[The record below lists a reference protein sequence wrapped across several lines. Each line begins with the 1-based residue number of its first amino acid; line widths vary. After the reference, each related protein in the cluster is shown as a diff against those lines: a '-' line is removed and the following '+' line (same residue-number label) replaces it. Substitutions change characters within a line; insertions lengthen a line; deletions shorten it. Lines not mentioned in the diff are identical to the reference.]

1 VKPYLIVNPRSGSGR
16 TGRRF
21 DRIARAVR
29 AAVGEFECAFTRAPG
44 DGARLA
50 REAARAGG
58 GLVVAVGGDGTA
70 SEVVDGLAPPEGD
83 GRERPLF
90 GFIPQGTGSDL
101 RRSLGIPED
110 LEEAARWLAG
120 DAERTCDLG
129 RIEYTGHGGA
139 PEVRHFA
146 NVAGFGIS
154 GVVDREVN
162 RGVGVAFGHGKL
174 AFMLASAKALLGWKD
189 QPIRWRADGGPWT
202 EARVT
207 ALSVCNGRF
216 FGGGMQVA
224 PGARLDDGVFDVVV
238 WSGLG
243 LGDFVT
249 KKRMLYDGS
258 HLALPNTRM
267 VRATTIEAEPLEGA
281 QVLLDVDG
289 EQPGRL
295 PARFTIRPG
304 ALRVRVRARP

>member
-16 TGRRF
+16 TGKRF

-83 GRERPLF
+83 GGERPLF

-101 RRSLGIPED
+101 RKSLGIPED
-110 LEEAARWLAG
+110 LDEAARWLAG

-139 PEVRHFA
+139 PEVRHF
-146 NVAGFGIS
+146 
-154 GVVDREVN
+154 
-162 RGVGVAFGHGKL
+162 
-174 AFMLASAKALLGWKD
+174 
-189 QPIRWRADGGPWT
+189 PGP
-202 EARVT
+202 
-207 ALSVCNGRF
+207 
-216 FGGGMQVA
+216 
-224 PGARLDDGVFDVVV
+224 
-238 WSGLG
+238 
-243 LGDFVT
+243 
-249 KKRMLYDGS
+249 
-258 HLALPNTRM
+258 
-267 VRATTIEAEPLEGA
+267 
-281 QVLLDVDG
+281 
-289 EQPGRL
+289 
-295 PARFTIRPG
+295 RPG
-304 ALRVRVRARP
+304 